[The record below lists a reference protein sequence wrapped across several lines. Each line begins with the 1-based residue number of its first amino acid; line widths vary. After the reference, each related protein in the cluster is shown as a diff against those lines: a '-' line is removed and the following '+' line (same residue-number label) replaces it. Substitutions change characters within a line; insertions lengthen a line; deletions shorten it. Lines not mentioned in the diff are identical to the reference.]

1 MQDKRVFK
9 AQVKVDQKNN
19 KPIFEEK
26 EFAVIRP
33 SIQLQNEATKLREKV
48 WNEAFQEGNL
58 LRRQLDDE
66 LKKRKLWNN
75 QLQAEYD
82 TLQFEVIQ
90 NTMKLEKGGIKLNE
104 AREIAIDTA
113 KKRQQMVEMLV
124 ARSELDNHT
133 CEGQADNTK
142 FNFLFANCLVYNDTD
157 EKYFPNG
164 LVDYLLNQEDPV
176 AAAGA
181 TEFYYLISNSEDPT
195 DDLVEN
201 KFLKQ
206 YKFVDEDYRLIDKEG
221 RLIDNEG
228 KHIDEEGY
236 YIEWLEDGTSRRV
249 DVNGN
254 IVNSDGTPEL
264 EFTPFL
270 DDVGNPV
277 VLSDD
282 KPKKKTPRKR
292 SPRKKKT
299 ETADS

>member
-1 MQDKRVFK
+1 MADADSRTFEVDGKK
-9 AQVKVDQKNN
+9 YKVI
-19 KPIFEEK
+19 KPTLE
-26 EFAVIRP
+26 V
-33 SIQLQNEATKLREKV
+33 LNEATKLRSRTF
-48 WNEAFQEGNL
+48 NEALQAGDM
-58 LRRQLDDE
+58 LREQLEDQ
-66 LKKRKLWNN
+66 LKKRNLWNDD
-75 QLQAEYD
+75 LEIEYQ
-82 TLQFEVIQ
+82 TLRKEVVRLTGI
-90 NTMKLEKGGIKLNE
+90 LSKGGISLKQ
-104 AREIAIDTA
+104 ARDIALDVA
-113 KKRQQMVEMLV
+113 QKRARMVDMLSS
-124 ARSELDNHT
+124 RSSLDSNS
-133 CEGQADNTK
+133 CEGKADAAR
-142 FNFLFANCLVYNDTD
+142 FNYLFANCLVYNDTD

-206 YKFVDEDYRLIDKEG
+206 YKFVDDDYRLIDKEG
-221 RLIDNEG
+221 RLIDNDG

-254 IVNSDGTPEL
+254 IINSDGTPQL

-270 DDVGNPV
+270 DDDGNPV

>member
-1 MQDKRVFK
+1 MADADSRTFEVGGKKYKV
-9 AQVKVDQKNN
+9 VKPTLEV
-19 KPIFEEK
+19 
-26 EFAVIRP
+26 
-33 SIQLQNEATKLREKV
+33 LNEATKLRSRTF
-48 WNEAFQEGNL
+48 NEALQAGDM
-58 LRRQLDDE
+58 LREQLEDQ
-66 LKKRKLWNN
+66 LKKRNLWNDD
-75 QLQAEYD
+75 LEIEYQ
-82 TLQFEVIQ
+82 TLRKEVVRLTTIL
-90 NTMKLEKGGIKLNE
+90 TKGGINLNQ
-104 AREIAIDTA
+104 ARDIALDVA
-113 KKRQQMVEMLV
+113 NKRARMVDMLSS
-124 ARSELDNHT
+124 RSSLDSNS
-133 CEGQADNTK
+133 CEGKADAAR
-142 FNFLFANCLVYNDTD
+142 FNYLFANCLVYNDTD
-157 EKYFPNG
+157 VKYFPNG

-206 YKFVDEDYRLIDKEG
+206 YKFVDEEYRLIDKEG

-270 DDVGNPV
+270 DDDGNPV

>member
-1 MQDKRVFK
+1 MADADSRTFEVDGKKYKV
-9 AQVKVDQKNN
+9 VKPTLEV
-19 KPIFEEK
+19 
-26 EFAVIRP
+26 
-33 SIQLQNEATKLREKV
+33 LNEATKLRSRTF
-48 WNEAFQEGNL
+48 NEALQAGDM
-58 LRRQLDDE
+58 LREQLEDQ
-66 LKKRKLWNN
+66 LKKRNLWNDD
-75 QLQAEYD
+75 LEIEYQ
-82 TLQFEVIQ
+82 TLRKEVVRLTGI
-90 NTMKLEKGGIKLNE
+90 LSKGGISLKQ
-104 AREIAIDTA
+104 ARDIALDVA
-113 KKRQQMVEMLV
+113 QKRARMVDMLSS
-124 ARSELDNHT
+124 RSSLDSNS
-133 CEGQADNTK
+133 CEGKADAAR
-142 FNFLFANCLVYNDTD
+142 FNYLFANCLVYNDTD

-206 YKFVDEDYRLIDKEG
+206 YKFVDDDYRLIDKEG
-221 RLIDNEG
+221 RLIDNDG

-254 IVNSDGTPEL
+254 IINSDGTPQL

-270 DDVGNPV
+270 DDDGNPV
-277 VLSDD
+277 ILSDD

>member
-1 MQDKRVFK
+1 MADADSRTFEVDGKKYKV
-9 AQVKVDQKNN
+9 VKPTLEV
-19 KPIFEEK
+19 
-26 EFAVIRP
+26 
-33 SIQLQNEATKLREKV
+33 LNEATKLRSRTF
-48 WNEAFQEGNL
+48 NEALQAGDM
-58 LRRQLDDE
+58 LREQLEDQ
-66 LKKRKLWNN
+66 LKKRNLWNDD
-75 QLQAEYD
+75 LEIEYQ
-82 TLQFEVIQ
+82 TLRKEVVRLTTIL
-90 NTMKLEKGGIKLNE
+90 TKGGINLNQ
-104 AREIAIDTA
+104 ARDIALDVA
-113 KKRQQMVEMLV
+113 NKRARMVEMLSS
-124 ARSELDNHT
+124 RSSLDSNS
-133 CEGQADNTK
+133 CEGKADAAR
-142 FNFLFANCLVYNDTD
+142 FNYLFANCLVYNDTD

-206 YKFVDEDYRLIDKEG
+206 YKFVDDNYRLIDKEG

-228 KHIDEEGY
+228 RHIDEEGY

-254 IVNSDGTPEL
+254 IINSDGTPEL

-270 DDVGNPV
+270 DDDGNPV
-277 VLSDD
+277 ILSDD

>member
-1 MQDKRVFK
+1 MADADSRTFEVDGKKYKV
-9 AQVKVDQKNN
+9 VKPTLEV
-19 KPIFEEK
+19 
-26 EFAVIRP
+26 
-33 SIQLQNEATKLREKV
+33 LNEATKLRSRTF
-48 WNEAFQEGNL
+48 NEALQAGDM
-58 LRRQLDDE
+58 LREQLEDQ
-66 LKKRKLWNN
+66 LKKRNLWNDD
-75 QLQAEYD
+75 LEIEYQ
-82 TLQFEVIQ
+82 TLRKEVVRLTGI
-90 NTMKLEKGGIKLNE
+90 LSKGGISLKQ
-104 AREIAIDTA
+104 ARDIALDVA
-113 KKRQQMVEMLV
+113 QKRARMVDMLSS
-124 ARSELDNHT
+124 RSSLDSNS
-133 CEGQADNTK
+133 CEGKADAAR
-142 FNFLFANCLVYNDTD
+142 FNYLFANCLVYNDTD

-164 LVDYLLNQEDPV
+164 LVEYLLNQEDPV

-206 YKFVDEDYRLIDKEG
+206 YKFVDDDYRLIDKEG
-221 RLIDNEG
+221 RLIDNDG

-254 IVNSDGTPEL
+254 IINSDGTPQL

-270 DDVGNPV
+270 DDDGNPI

>member
-1 MQDKRVFK
+1 MADADSRTFEVDGKK
-9 AQVKVDQKNN
+9 YKVI
-19 KPIFEEK
+19 KPTLE
-26 EFAVIRP
+26 V
-33 SIQLQNEATKLREKV
+33 LNEATKLRSRTF
-48 WNEAFQEGNL
+48 NEALQAGDM
-58 LRRQLDDE
+58 LREQLEDQ
-66 LKKRKLWNN
+66 LKKRNLWNDD
-75 QLQAEYD
+75 LEIEYQ
-82 TLQFEVIQ
+82 TLRKEVVRLTGI
-90 NTMKLEKGGIKLNE
+90 LSKGGISLKQ
-104 AREIAIDTA
+104 ARDIALDVA
-113 KKRQQMVEMLV
+113 QKRARMVDMLSS
-124 ARSELDNHT
+124 RSSLDSNS
-133 CEGQADNTK
+133 CEGKADAARVNY
-142 FNFLFANCLVYNDTD
+142 LFANCLVYNDTD

-206 YKFVDEDYRLIDKEG
+206 YKFVDDDYRLIDKEG
-221 RLIDNEG
+221 RLIDNDG

-254 IVNSDGTPEL
+254 IINSDGTPQL

-270 DDVGNPV
+270 DDDGNPV

>member
-1 MQDKRVFK
+1 MADADSRTFEVDGKKYKV
-9 AQVKVDQKNN
+9 VKPTLEV
-19 KPIFEEK
+19 
-26 EFAVIRP
+26 
-33 SIQLQNEATKLREKV
+33 LNEATKLRSRTF
-48 WNEAFQEGNL
+48 NEALQAGDM
-58 LRRQLDDE
+58 LREQLEDQ
-66 LKKRKLWNN
+66 LKKRNLWNDD
-75 QLQAEYD
+75 LEIEYQ
-82 TLQFEVIQ
+82 TLRKEVVRLTTIL
-90 NTMKLEKGGIKLNE
+90 TKGGINLNQ
-104 AREIAIDTA
+104 ARDIALDVA
-113 KKRQQMVEMLV
+113 NKRARMVDMLSS
-124 ARSELDNHT
+124 RSSLDSNS
-133 CEGQADNTK
+133 CEGKADAAR
-142 FNFLFANCLVYNDTD
+142 FNYLFANCLVYNDTD

-206 YKFVDEDYRLIDKEG
+206 YKFVDDNYRLIDKEG

-228 KHIDEEGY
+228 RHIDEEGY

-254 IVNSDGTPEL
+254 IINSDGTPEL

-270 DDVGNPV
+270 DDDGNPV

>member
-1 MQDKRVFK
+1 MADADSRTFEVGGKKYKV
-9 AQVKVDQKNN
+9 VKPTLEV
-19 KPIFEEK
+19 
-26 EFAVIRP
+26 
-33 SIQLQNEATKLREKV
+33 LNEATKLRSRTF
-48 WNEAFQEGNL
+48 NEALQAGDM
-58 LRRQLDDE
+58 LREQLEDQ
-66 LKKRKLWNN
+66 LKKRNLWNDD
-75 QLQAEYD
+75 LEIEYQ
-82 TLQFEVIQ
+82 TLRKEVVRLTTIL
-90 NTMKLEKGGIKLNE
+90 TKGGINLNQ
-104 AREIAIDTA
+104 ARDIALDVA
-113 KKRQQMVEMLV
+113 NKRARMVDMLSS
-124 ARSELDNHT
+124 RSSLDSNS
-133 CEGQADNTK
+133 CEGKADAAR
-142 FNFLFANCLVYNDTD
+142 FNYLFANCLVYNDTD

-228 KHIDEEGY
+228 RHIDEEGY

-254 IVNSDGTPEL
+254 IINSDGIPEL

-270 DDVGNPV
+270 DDDGNPV

>member
-1 MQDKRVFK
+1 MADADSRTFEVDGKKYKV
-9 AQVKVDQKNN
+9 VKPTLEV
-19 KPIFEEK
+19 
-26 EFAVIRP
+26 
-33 SIQLQNEATKLREKV
+33 LNEATKLRSRTF
-48 WNEAFQEGNL
+48 NEALQAGDM
-58 LRRQLDDE
+58 LREQLEDQ
-66 LKKRKLWNN
+66 LKKRNLWNDD
-75 QLQAEYD
+75 LEIEYQ
-82 TLQFEVIQ
+82 TLRKEVVRLTGI
-90 NTMKLEKGGIKLNE
+90 LSKGGISLKQ
-104 AREIAIDTA
+104 ARDIALDVA
-113 KKRQQMVEMLV
+113 QKRARMVDMLSS
-124 ARSELDNHT
+124 RSSLDSNS
-133 CEGQADNTK
+133 CEGKADAAR
-142 FNFLFANCLVYNDTD
+142 FNYLFANCLVYNDTD

-206 YKFVDEDYRLIDKEG
+206 YKFVDDDYRLIDKEG
-221 RLIDNEG
+221 RLIDNDG

-254 IVNSDGTPEL
+254 IINSDGTPQL

-270 DDVGNPV
+270 DDDGNPV

>member
-1 MQDKRVFK
+1 MADADSRTFEVDGKKYKV
-9 AQVKVDQKNN
+9 VKPTLEV
-19 KPIFEEK
+19 
-26 EFAVIRP
+26 
-33 SIQLQNEATKLREKV
+33 LNEATKLRSRTF
-48 WNEAFQEGNL
+48 NEALQAGDM
-58 LRRQLDDE
+58 LREQLEDQ
-66 LKKRKLWNN
+66 LKKRNLWNDD
-75 QLQAEYD
+75 LEIEYQ
-82 TLQFEVIQ
+82 TLRKEVVRLTGI
-90 NTMKLEKGGIKLNE
+90 LSKGGISLKQ
-104 AREIAIDTA
+104 ARDIALDVA
-113 KKRQQMVEMLV
+113 QKRARMVDMLSS
-124 ARSELDNHT
+124 RSSLDSNS
-133 CEGQADNTK
+133 CEGKADAAR
-142 FNFLFANCLVYNDTD
+142 FNYLFANCLVYNDTD

-206 YKFVDEDYRLIDKEG
+206 YKFVDDDYRLIDKEG
-221 RLIDNEG
+221 RLIDNDG

-254 IVNSDGTPEL
+254 IINSDGTPQL

-270 DDVGNPV
+270 DDDGNPI

>member
-1 MQDKRVFK
+1 MADADSRTFEVGGKKYKV
-9 AQVKVDQKNN
+9 VKPTLEV
-19 KPIFEEK
+19 
-26 EFAVIRP
+26 
-33 SIQLQNEATKLREKV
+33 LNEATKLRSRTF
-48 WNEAFQEGNL
+48 NEALQAGDM
-58 LRRQLDDE
+58 LREQLEDQ
-66 LKKRKLWNN
+66 LKKRNLWNDD
-75 QLQAEYD
+75 LEIEYQ
-82 TLQFEVIQ
+82 TLRKEVVRLTTIL
-90 NTMKLEKGGIKLNE
+90 TKGGINLNQ
-104 AREIAIDTA
+104 ARDIALDVA
-113 KKRQQMVEMLV
+113 NKRARMVDMLSS
-124 ARSELDNHT
+124 RSSLDSNS
-133 CEGQADNTK
+133 CEGKADAAR
-142 FNFLFANCLVYNDTD
+142 FNYLFANCLVYNDTD

-206 YKFVDEDYRLIDKEG
+206 YKFVDEEYRLIDKEG

-254 IVNSDGTPEL
+254 VINSDGTPEL

-270 DDVGNPV
+270 DDDGNPV

-282 KPKKKTPRKR
+282 KPKKKTPRNMKIFQKNLR
-292 SPRKKKT
+292 I
-299 ETADS
+299 

>member
-1 MQDKRVFK
+1 MADADSRTFEVDGKKYKV
-9 AQVKVDQKNN
+9 VKPTLEV
-19 KPIFEEK
+19 
-26 EFAVIRP
+26 
-33 SIQLQNEATKLREKV
+33 LNEATKLRSRTF
-48 WNEAFQEGNL
+48 NEALQAGDMLSE
-58 LRRQLDDE
+58 QLEDQ
-66 LKKRKLWNN
+66 LKKRNLWNDD
-75 QLQAEYD
+75 LEIEYQ
-82 TLQFEVIQ
+82 TLRKEVVRLTGI
-90 NTMKLEKGGIKLNE
+90 LSKGGISLKQ
-104 AREIAIDTA
+104 ARDIALDVA
-113 KKRQQMVEMLV
+113 EKRARMVDMLSS
-124 ARSELDNHT
+124 RSSLDSNS
-133 CEGQADNTK
+133 CEGKADAAR
-142 FNFLFANCLVYNDTD
+142 FNYLFANCLVYNDTD

-206 YKFVDEDYRLIDKEG
+206 YKFVDDDYRLIDKEG
-221 RLIDNEG
+221 RLIDNDG

-254 IVNSDGTPEL
+254 IINSDGTPQL

-270 DDVGNPV
+270 DDDGNPI

>member
-1 MQDKRVFK
+1 MADADSRTFEVDGKKYKV
-9 AQVKVDQKNN
+9 VKPTLEV
-19 KPIFEEK
+19 
-26 EFAVIRP
+26 
-33 SIQLQNEATKLREKV
+33 LNEATKLRSRTF
-48 WNEAFQEGNL
+48 NEALQAGDM
-58 LRRQLDDE
+58 LREQLEDQ
-66 LKKRKLWNN
+66 LKKRNLWNDD
-75 QLQAEYD
+75 LEIEYQ
-82 TLQFEVIQ
+82 TLRKEVFRLTGI
-90 NTMKLEKGGIKLNE
+90 LSKGGISLKQ
-104 AREIAIDTA
+104 ARDIALDVA
-113 KKRQQMVEMLV
+113 QKRARMVDMLSS
-124 ARSELDNHT
+124 RSSLDSNS
-133 CEGQADNTK
+133 CEGKADAAR
-142 FNFLFANCLVYNDTD
+142 FNYLFANCLVYNDTD

-195 DDLVEN
+195 DELVEN

-206 YKFVDEDYRLIDKEG
+206 YKFVDDDYRLIDKEG
-221 RLIDNEG
+221 RLIDNYG

-254 IVNSDGTPEL
+254 IINSDGTPQL

-270 DDVGNPV
+270 DDDGNPI

>member
-1 MQDKRVFK
+1 MADADSRTFEVDGKKYKV
-9 AQVKVDQKNN
+9 VKPTLEV
-19 KPIFEEK
+19 
-26 EFAVIRP
+26 
-33 SIQLQNEATKLREKV
+33 LNEATKLRSRTF
-48 WNEAFQEGNL
+48 NEALQAGDM
-58 LRRQLDDE
+58 LREQLEDQ
-66 LKKRKLWNN
+66 LKKRNLWNDD
-75 QLQAEYD
+75 LEIEYQ
-82 TLQFEVIQ
+82 TLRKEVVRLTGI
-90 NTMKLEKGGIKLNE
+90 LSKGGISLKQ
-104 AREIAIDTA
+104 ARDIALDVA
-113 KKRQQMVEMLV
+113 EKRARMVDMLSS
-124 ARSELDNHT
+124 RSSLDSNS
-133 CEGQADNTK
+133 CEGKADAAR
-142 FNFLFANCLVYNDTD
+142 FNYLFANCLVYNDTD

-206 YKFVDEDYRLIDKEG
+206 YKFVDDDYRLIDKEG
-221 RLIDNEG
+221 RLIDNDG

-254 IVNSDGTPEL
+254 IINSDGTPQL

-270 DDVGNPV
+270 DDDGNPI

>member
-1 MQDKRVFK
+1 MADADSRTFEVDGKKYKV
-9 AQVKVDQKNN
+9 VKPTLEV
-19 KPIFEEK
+19 
-26 EFAVIRP
+26 
-33 SIQLQNEATKLREKV
+33 LNEATKLRSRTF
-48 WNEAFQEGNL
+48 NEALQAGDM
-58 LRRQLDDE
+58 LREQLEDQ
-66 LKKRKLWNN
+66 LKKRNLWNDD
-75 QLQAEYD
+75 LEIEYQ
-82 TLQFEVIQ
+82 TLRKEVVRLTGI
-90 NTMKLEKGGIKLNE
+90 LSKGGISLKQ
-104 AREIAIDTA
+104 ARDIALDVA
-113 KKRQQMVEMLV
+113 QKRARMVDMLSS
-124 ARSELDNHT
+124 RSSLDSNS
-133 CEGQADNTK
+133 CEGKADAAR
-142 FNFLFANCLVYNDTD
+142 FNYLFANCLVYNDTD

-206 YKFVDEDYRLIDKEG
+206 YKFVDDDYRLIDKEG
-221 RLIDNEG
+221 RLIDNDG
-228 KHIDEEGY
+228 RHIDEEGY

-254 IVNSDGTPEL
+254 IINSDGTPQL

-270 DDVGNPV
+270 DDDGNPV
-277 VLSDD
+277 ILSDD

>member
-1 MQDKRVFK
+1 MADADSRTFEVGGKKYKV
-9 AQVKVDQKNN
+9 VKPTLEV
-19 KPIFEEK
+19 
-26 EFAVIRP
+26 
-33 SIQLQNEATKLREKV
+33 LNEATKLRSRTF
-48 WNEAFQEGNL
+48 NEALQAGDM
-58 LRRQLDDE
+58 LREQLEDQ
-66 LKKRKLWNN
+66 LKKRNLWNDD
-75 QLQAEYD
+75 LEIEYQ
-82 TLQFEVIQ
+82 TLRKEVVRLTTIL
-90 NTMKLEKGGIKLNE
+90 TKGGINLNQ
-104 AREIAIDTA
+104 ARDIALDVA
-113 KKRQQMVEMLV
+113 NKRARMVDMLSS
-124 ARSELDNHT
+124 RSSLDSNS
-133 CEGQADNTK
+133 CEGKADAAR
-142 FNFLFANCLVYNDTD
+142 FNYLFANCLVYNDTD

-206 YKFVDEDYRLIDKEG
+206 YKFVDEEYRLIDKEG

-270 DDVGNPV
+270 DDDGNPV

>member
-1 MQDKRVFK
+1 MADADSRTFEVDGKKYKV
-9 AQVKVDQKNN
+9 VKPTLEV
-19 KPIFEEK
+19 
-26 EFAVIRP
+26 
-33 SIQLQNEATKLREKV
+33 LNEATNLRSRTFNEALQAGDMLRE
-48 WNEAFQEGNL
+48 
-58 LRRQLDDE
+58 QLEDQ
-66 LKKRKLWNN
+66 LKKRNLWNDD
-75 QLQAEYD
+75 LEIEYQ
-82 TLQFEVIQ
+82 TLRKEVVRLTTIL
-90 NTMKLEKGGIKLNE
+90 TKGGINLNQ
-104 AREIAIDTA
+104 ARDIALDVA
-113 KKRQQMVEMLV
+113 NKRARMVEMLSS
-124 ARSELDNHT
+124 RSSLDSNS
-133 CEGQADNTK
+133 CEGKADAAR
-142 FNFLFANCLVYNDTD
+142 FNYLFANCLVYNDTD

-206 YKFVDEDYRLIDKEG
+206 YKFVDDNYRLIDKEG

-228 KHIDEEGY
+228 RHIDEEGY

-254 IVNSDGTPEL
+254 IINSDGTPEL

-270 DDVGNPV
+270 DDDGNPV
-277 VLSDD
+277 ILSDD

>member
-1 MQDKRVFK
+1 MADADSRTFEVDGKKYKV
-9 AQVKVDQKNN
+9 VKPTLEV
-19 KPIFEEK
+19 
-26 EFAVIRP
+26 
-33 SIQLQNEATKLREKV
+33 LNEATKLRSRTF
-48 WNEAFQEGNL
+48 NEALQAGVL
-58 LRRQLDDE
+58 LREQLVDQ
-66 LKKRKLWNN
+66 LKKRNLWNDD
-75 QLQAEYD
+75 LEIEYQ
-82 TLQFEVIQ
+82 TLRKEVVRLTGI
-90 NTMKLEKGGIKLNE
+90 LSKGGISLKQ
-104 AREIAIDTA
+104 ARDIALDVA
-113 KKRQQMVEMLV
+113 EKRARMVDMLSS
-124 ARSELDNHT
+124 RSSLDSNS
-133 CEGQADNTK
+133 CEGKADAAR
-142 FNFLFANCLVYNDTD
+142 FNYLFANCLVYNDTD

-206 YKFVDEDYRLIDKEG
+206 YKFVDDDYRLIDKEG
-221 RLIDNEG
+221 RLIDNDG

-254 IVNSDGTPEL
+254 IINSDGTPQL

-270 DDVGNPV
+270 DDDGNPI

>member
-1 MQDKRVFK
+1 MADADSRTFEVDGKKYKV
-9 AQVKVDQKNN
+9 VKPTLEV
-19 KPIFEEK
+19 
-26 EFAVIRP
+26 
-33 SIQLQNEATKLREKV
+33 LNEATKLRSRTF
-48 WNEAFQEGNL
+48 NEALQAGDM
-58 LRRQLDDE
+58 LREQLEDQ
-66 LKKRKLWNN
+66 LKKRDLWNDD
-75 QLQAEYD
+75 LDIEYQ
-82 TLQFEVIQ
+82 TLRKEVVRLTGI
-90 NTMKLEKGGIKLNE
+90 LSKGGISLKQ
-104 AREIAIDTA
+104 ARDIALDVA
-113 KKRQQMVEMLV
+113 QKRARMVDMLSS
-124 ARSELDNHT
+124 RSSLDSNS
-133 CEGQADNTK
+133 CEGKADAAR
-142 FNFLFANCLVYNDTD
+142 FNYLFANCLVYNDTD

-206 YKFVDEDYRLIDKEG
+206 YKFVDDDYRLIDKEG
-221 RLIDNEG
+221 RLIDNDG

-254 IVNSDGTPEL
+254 IINSDGTPQL

-270 DDVGNPV
+270 DDDGNPI

>member
-1 MQDKRVFK
+1 MADADSRTFEIDGKKYKV
-9 AQVKVDQKNN
+9 VKPTLEV
-19 KPIFEEK
+19 
-26 EFAVIRP
+26 
-33 SIQLQNEATKLREKV
+33 LNEATKLRSRTF
-48 WNEAFQEGNL
+48 NEALQAGDM
-58 LRRQLDDE
+58 LREQLEDQ
-66 LKKRKLWNN
+66 LKKRNLWNDD
-75 QLQAEYD
+75 LEIEYQ
-82 TLQFEVIQ
+82 TLRKEVVRLTGI
-90 NTMKLEKGGIKLNE
+90 LSKGGINLKQ
-104 AREIAIDTA
+104 ARDIALDVA
-113 KKRQQMVEMLV
+113 QKRARMVDMLSS
-124 ARSELDNHT
+124 RSSLDSNS
-133 CEGQADNTK
+133 CEGKADAAR
-142 FNFLFANCLVYNDTD
+142 FNYLFANCLVYNDTD

-176 AAAGA
+176 ATAGA

-206 YKFVDEDYRLIDKEG
+206 YKFVDDDYRLIDKEG
-221 RLIDNEG
+221 RLIDNDG

-254 IVNSDGTPEL
+254 IINSDGTPQL

-270 DDVGNPV
+270 DDDGNPV
-277 VLSDD
+277 ILSDD

>member
-1 MQDKRVFK
+1 MADADSRTFEVDGKKYKV
-9 AQVKVDQKNN
+9 VK
-19 KPIFEEK
+19 PTL
-26 EFAVIRP
+26 AV
-33 SIQLQNEATKLREKV
+33 LNEATKLRSRTF
-48 WNEAFQEGNL
+48 NEALQAGDM
-58 LRRQLDDE
+58 LREQLEDQ
-66 LKKRKLWNN
+66 LKKRDLWNDD
-75 QLQAEYD
+75 LEIEYQ
-82 TLQFEVIQ
+82 TLRKEVVRLTGI
-90 NTMKLEKGGIKLNE
+90 LSKGGISLKQ
-104 AREIAIDTA
+104 ARDIALDVA
-113 KKRQQMVEMLV
+113 QKRARMVDMLSS
-124 ARSELDNHT
+124 RSSLDSNS
-133 CEGQADNTK
+133 CEGKADAAR
-142 FNFLFANCLVYNDTD
+142 FNYLFANCLVYNDTD

-195 DDLVEN
+195 DELVEN

-206 YKFVDEDYRLIDKEG
+206 YKFVDDDYRLIDKEG
-221 RLIDNEG
+221 RLIDNDG

-254 IVNSDGTPEL
+254 IINSDGTPQL

-270 DDVGNPV
+270 DDDGNPI

>member
-1 MQDKRVFK
+1 MADADSRTFEVGGKKYKV
-9 AQVKVDQKNN
+9 VKPTLEV
-19 KPIFEEK
+19 
-26 EFAVIRP
+26 
-33 SIQLQNEATKLREKV
+33 LNEATKLRSRTF
-48 WNEAFQEGNL
+48 NEALQAGDM
-58 LRRQLDDE
+58 LREQLEDQ
-66 LKKRKLWNN
+66 LKKRNLWNDD
-75 QLQAEYD
+75 LEIEYQ
-82 TLQFEVIQ
+82 TLRKEVVRLTTIL
-90 NTMKLEKGGIKLNE
+90 TKGGINLNQ
-104 AREIAIDTA
+104 ARDIALDVA
-113 KKRQQMVEMLV
+113 NKRARMVDMLSS
-124 ARSELDNHT
+124 RSALDSNS
-133 CEGQADNTK
+133 CEGKADAAR
-142 FNFLFANCLVYNDTD
+142 FNYLFANCLVYNDTD

-228 KHIDEEGY
+228 RHIDEEGY

-254 IVNSDGTPEL
+254 IINSDGTPEL

-270 DDVGNPV
+270 DDDGNPV

>member
-1 MQDKRVFK
+1 MADADSRTFEVDGKK
-9 AQVKVDQKNN
+9 YKVI
-19 KPIFEEK
+19 KPTLE
-26 EFAVIRP
+26 V
-33 SIQLQNEATKLREKV
+33 LNEATKLRSRTF
-48 WNEAFQEGNL
+48 NEALQAGDM
-58 LRRQLDDE
+58 LREQLEDQ
-66 LKKRKLWNN
+66 LKKRNLWNDD
-75 QLQAEYD
+75 LEIEYQ
-82 TLQFEVIQ
+82 TLRKEVVRLTGI
-90 NTMKLEKGGIKLNE
+90 LSKGGISLKQ
-104 AREIAIDTA
+104 ARDIALDVA
-113 KKRQQMVEMLV
+113 QKRARMVDMLSS
-124 ARSELDNHT
+124 RSSLDSNS
-133 CEGQADNTK
+133 CEGKADAAR
-142 FNFLFANCLVYNDTD
+142 FNYLFANCLVYNDTD

-206 YKFVDEDYRLIDKEG
+206 YKFVDDDYRLIDKEG
-221 RLIDNEG
+221 RLIDNDG

-254 IVNSDGTPEL
+254 IINSDGTPQL

-270 DDVGNPV
+270 DDDGNPI

>member
-1 MQDKRVFK
+1 MADADSRTFEVDGKKYKV
-9 AQVKVDQKNN
+9 VKPTLEV
-19 KPIFEEK
+19 
-26 EFAVIRP
+26 
-33 SIQLQNEATKLREKV
+33 LNEATKLRSRTF
-48 WNEAFQEGNL
+48 NEALQAGDM
-58 LRRQLDDE
+58 LREQLEDQ
-66 LKKRKLWNN
+66 LKKRNLWNDD
-75 QLQAEYD
+75 LEIEYQ
-82 TLQFEVIQ
+82 TLRKEVVRLTGI
-90 NTMKLEKGGIKLNE
+90 LSKGGISLKQ
-104 AREIAIDTA
+104 ARDIALDVA
-113 KKRQQMVEMLV
+113 QKRARMVDMLSS
-124 ARSELDNHT
+124 RSSLDSNS
-133 CEGQADNTK
+133 CEGKADAAR
-142 FNFLFANCLVYNDTD
+142 FNYLFANCLVYNDTD

-176 AAAGA
+176 AAAGS

-206 YKFVDEDYRLIDKEG
+206 YKFVDDDYRLIDKEG
-221 RLIDNEG
+221 RLIDNDG

-254 IVNSDGTPEL
+254 IINSDGTPQL

-270 DDVGNPV
+270 DDDGNPI